1 MSSFF
6 TTHLHNHI
14 AAVGSLAELQPA
26 IEDAGKRIATCLGRG
41 NKLLLCGNGGS
52 AADAQ
57 HIAAEL
63 VGRFVAERRGLP
75 ALALTTDTSILTSV
89 ANDYGYNHVF
99 ARQVEAHAREGDVL
113 VGISTSGNS
122 TNVIAAID
130 VASQLGC
137 TTIGLLGNDGGKL
150 KMHVDVPIVIPELQ
164 TAHIQEC
171 HIVIGHIWCAMV
183 DAEFLKNPA

>member
-1 MSSFF
+1 MTSLF
-6 TTHLHNHI
+6 TEHIRNHI
-14 AAVGSLAELQPA
+14 AAVSRLAELQPA
-26 IEDAGKRIATCLGRG
+26 IEAAGERIAECLLRG

-63 VGRFVAERRGLP
+63 VGRFVSERKGLP
-75 ALALTTDTSILTSV
+75 AMALTTDTSILTSV
-89 ANDYGYNHVF
+89 ANDYGYDHVF

-122 TNVIAAID
+122 ASVLAAVD
-130 VASQLGC
+130 AAGTLGC
-137 TTIGLLGNDGGKL
+137 TTIGLLGQDGGKL
-150 KMHVDVPIVIPELQ
+150 KPKVDMSIVIPERQ

-171 HIVIGHIWCAMV
+171 HIVIGHLWCAMV
-183 DAEFLKNPA
+183 DTAYLQNPA

>member
-1 MSSFF
+1 MTSLF
-6 TTHLHNHI
+6 TEHIRKHI
-14 AAVGSLAELQPA
+14 AAVTRLAELQAA
-26 IEDAGKRIATCLGRG
+26 IEAAGIRIADCLLGG

-75 ALALTTDTSILTSV
+75 AIALTTDTSILTSV
-89 ANDYGYNHVF
+89 ANDYGYDHVF
-99 ARQVEAHAREGDVL
+99 ARQVEAHACKGDVL

-122 TNVIAAID
+122 ANVLAA
-130 VASQLGC
+130 VEAATQLGC
-137 TTIGLLGNDGGKL
+137 TTIGLLGHDGGKL
-150 KMHVDVPIVIPELQ
+150 KSRVDIPIVIPESQ

-171 HIVIGHIWCAMV
+171 HIVIGHLWCAMV
-183 DAEFLKNPA
+183 DTEHLQSPA